1 MGRWF
6 NWRAVDYERKTEVQ
20 AMKRRYYAIAPM
32 QTEEG
37 LFMSLY
43 RFAGIKAM
51 KAFVA
56 AGDDRARVSW
66 QLARVMF
73 PALNRGPES
82 HKTFWTAMMGKGYEG
97 EYLSDES
104 GLFPVTAEYRRVR

>member
-1 MGRWF
+1 M
-6 NWRAVDYERKTEVQ
+6 KT
-20 AMKRRYYAIAPM
+20 RRYYAIAPM

-43 RFAGIKAM
+43 RFSGVESM
-51 KAFVA
+51 KAFIA

-104 GLFPVTAEYRRVR
+104 GLFPVTAEYRRV